1 MFFELLQRTL
11 HLNFI
16 KKPWGPFGLP
26 AHGKIAD
33 QSVHAHPACNEWLR
47 QEAKDYDNTNWLS
60 PLSLTLQ
67 ASENMTEG
75 SLEVKLPTIW
85 MDEKQRWEESERR
98 EE

>member
-33 QSVHAHPACNEWLR
+33 QSVHAHPAFNGSDKKR
-47 QEAKDYDNTNWLS
+47 KT
-60 PLSLTLQ
+60 
-67 ASENMTEG
+67 MTTPIG
-75 SLEVKLPTIW
+75 
-85 MDEKQRWEESERR
+85 
-98 EE
+98 